1 MSDDNEL
8 EVRYDVGITGGF
20 RSVVHDSMVGAS
32 RESLCGHFHFLTL
45 HYYGFPSWHGV
56 GYEVGGL
63 LVITISIGGNGV
75 HGLGIWNIPLRW
87 LGMGWMVWKKYLVG
101 WWLGGKHAN
110 SITYIYS
117 SRLGSIGR
125 HEV

>member
-32 RESLCGHFHFLTL
+32 RESWCGHFHFLTL

-87 LGMGWMVWKKYLVG
+87 LGMGWMGWRKDLVG
-101 WWLGGKHAN
+101 WWLSGEHAN
-110 SITYIYS
+110 STTYIHS
-117 SRLGSIGR
+117 S
-125 HEV
+125 